1 MSNLKYRLL
10 AIAALVLVSAWSLW
24 PRTTIERVNRGGVI
38 TFDTIS
44 RVPLKRGLDLR
55 GGMHL
60 ALEIDDSRGT
70 VADPADALSRA
81 ERVVRNRIDQFGVAE
96 PVVQRVG
103 DDRLIV
109 ELPGIDDPQRAIELV
124 QQSGFLQFQ
133 ITDKTNALERVVP
146 RLDAIARELGLAAPV
161 AGGDTAPRTAV
172 GGVMSGLL
180 DTSATAA
187 TDSVGGDSAA
197 AGRAADSA
205 AAIPALTPGASGGPF
220 QRSLNAGQIPGQ
232 FYVALAD
239 FQLLEALLSRPEII
253 AALPPGKQVK
263 WGVDSVA
270 LGAGQLYRPLYVLDA
285 RPIITGE
292 ALIDARPSQ
301 SGLDGP
307 AVDFQL
313 NNEGGRR
320 FRVETG
326 RHINDNMAI
335 VLDDRVVSAPTI
347 NSAIGTR
354 GQITLGVGANLQEA
368 QDLALVLRAGSLPV
382 PLQVAE
388 VRNIGPSLGQD
399 AVDSG
404 VRAGLLGVFLVI
416 LIMIIYYK
424 FSGVLAVA
432 GLAMFTL
439 FTLAMLAGLDAV
451 LTLPGIAGFVL
462 SIGMAVDANFLIF
475 ERIREELDAGRT
487 VRAAVDS
494 GFQNAL
500 SAIIDSNATTAITAA
515 VLYQFGTGP
524 VRGFAVTLL
533 AGIAA
538 SMVTAIFVVRTFF
551 LVWLSRKQTPQTLS
565 I

>member
-1 MSNLKYRLL
+1 MSNLKYRLI

-38 TFDTIS
+38 SFDTVS

-60 ALEIDDSRGT
+60 ALEIDDSRGA
-70 VADPADALSRA
+70 VADPSDALDRA

-103 DDRLIV
+103 DERLIV
-109 ELPGIDDPQRAIELV
+109 ELPGIDDPERAIELV

-146 RLDAIARELGLAAPV
+146 RLDAIARELGFAAPV
-161 AGGDTAPRTAV
+161 VGGPAGPAAQSGGLTGLLGAETAAADTA
-172 GGVMSGLL
+172 G
-180 DTSATAA
+180 
-187 TDSVGGDSAA
+187 
-197 AGRAADSA
+197 ADSA
-205 AAIPALTPGASGGPF
+205 AADSATPPALAPGTPGGPF
-220 QRSLNAGQIPGQ
+220 QRSLAAGQMPGQ
-232 FYVALAD
+232 YLVAASDIPLIET
-239 FQLLEALLSRPEII
+239 LLGRQEIRN
-253 AALPPGKQVK
+253 ALPPGKQVK
-263 WGVDSVA
+263 WGLDSIA
-270 LGAGQLYRPLYVLDA
+270 LAGGQFYRPLYVLDT

-320 FRVETG
+320 FRTETG

-354 GQITLGVGANLQEA
+354 GQITLGAGARLQEA

-382 PLQVAE
+382 PLRVAE

-399 AVDSG
+399 AIDSG
-404 VRAGLLGVFLVI
+404 IRAGLLGIALVI
-416 LIMIIYYK
+416 IIMIVYYK
-424 FSGVLAVA
+424 FSGALAVA
-432 GLAMFTL
+432 GLTIFAL
-439 FTLAMLAGLDAV
+439 FTMAMLAGLDAV

-500 SAIIDSNATTAITAA
+500 SAIIDSNVTTAITAA

-533 AGIAA
+533 AGLAA

-551 LVWLSRKQTPQTLS
+551 LVWLSRKQSPQTLS